1 MDAEKLSS
9 LLTEIFITIKLLS
22 GYPIPDQHPAVHFVS
37 LKELQDVVCPGRS
50 CKVRALSRADIG
62 VMINETLDV
71 EHEIYPRSVL
81 MHELVHYLQNVHQ
94 KFEDETR
101 LCQRWQ
107 SKEIEAYEIQ
117 HKYLKSRNQT
127 QSFIALDTLPITCI
141 D

>member
-1 MDAEKLSS
+1 VDAEKLSS
-9 LLTEIFITIKLLS
+9 LLTEIFLTIKLLS
-22 GYPIPDQHPAVHFVS
+22 GYPVPEQYPEVHFVS
-37 LKELQDVVCPGRS
+37 LKALQDVACPGRN
-50 CKVRALSRADIG
+50 CKVRALYRPDTG

-81 MHELVHYLQNVHQ
+81 MHELVHYLQHLHK
-94 KFEDETR
+94 KFEEETR

-141 D
+141 E

>member
-9 LLTEIFITIKLLS
+9 LLTEIFLTIKLLS
-22 GYPIPDQHPAVHFVS
+22 GYPVPDQYPEVHFVP
-37 LKELQDVVCPGRS
+37 LKALQDVACPGRN
-50 CKVRALSRADIG
+50 CKVRALYRPDTG

-81 MHELVHYLQNVHQ
+81 MHELVHYLQHLHK

-141 D
+141 E

>member
-1 MDAEKLSS
+1 VDAEKLSS
-9 LLTEIFITIKLLS
+9 LLTEIFLTIKLLS
-22 GYPIPDQHPAVHFVS
+22 GYPVPDHYPEVHFVP
-37 LKELQDVVCPGRS
+37 LKAMQDIVCPGRN
-50 CKVRALSRADIG
+50 CKVRALYRPDTG

-81 MHELVHYLQNVHQ
+81 MHELVHYLQHLHQ

-141 D
+141 E